1 MNWALVWWKL
11 TSSGG
16 GDADDGVDSA
26 LGEPGSGGEFIVV
39 GSQRMGVTLSRA
51 LQRVTRQFQI
61 QSSLFSSSCQPPL
74 ILNLKLRSKGL
85 ELILMNRFL
94 HRLVPCRYP
103 QHIKTAIS
111 SDKER
116 RSPTKLC
123 FLQPQT
129 CDNRSLSSRF
139 TR

>member
-61 QSSLFSSSCQPPL
+61 Q
-74 ILNLKLRSKGL
+74 
-85 ELILMNRFL
+85 
-94 HRLVPCRYP
+94 
-103 QHIKTAIS
+103 
-111 SDKER
+111 
-116 RSPTKLC
+116 
-123 FLQPQT
+123 
-129 CDNRSLSSRF
+129 RSLSTVLLKLS
-139 TR
+139 TTIDSQLEA